1 MTLVLFVGISLAAYR
16 LTRLFTKDS
25 LFDNQRKAWLKRF
38 PPDTAHARASGKKPS
53 DVSKW
58 GQLVVCPWCIG
69 AWISGLVVAIVS
81 IFVSV
86 PLPLLWW
93 FATSTVVGLIGAKL
107 DA

>member
-1 MTLVLFVGISLAAYR
+1 VTLALFLGISLCAYR
-16 LTRLFTKDS
+16 LTRLITKDS

-38 PPDTAHARASGKKPS
+38 PPDTAHARAAGKRAS

-58 GQLVVCPWCIG
+58 GQLIVCAWCIG

-81 IFVSV
+81 IVGNV
-86 PLPLLWW
+86 PLPILWW
-93 FATSTVVGLIGAKL
+93 FATSTAVGLIARL